1 MDMGWTWETVASNVV
16 EERLEQLLY
25 TNHAAQWPVR
35 AMQLTAPLVLHGG
48 NREHQI
54 SIVHA
59 NNPRV
64 RLERHFS
71 GGPRQFAAQLDSFC
85 RMELNHQASAFNTKS
100 INHLWQPS
108 VHTLSGLIGEDFSL
122 FPIKQQLNQTQ
133 TVFFTLTERQNTCMM
148 WWTRDHVH

>member
-16 EERLEQLLY
+16 EERLEQLLC
-25 TNHAAQWPVR
+25 TNRAAQWPVR
-35 AMQLTAPLVLHGG
+35 AMQLTAPLCCMEATEKIRSLLYMQTTLVF
-48 NREHQI
+48 
-54 SIVHA
+54 V
-59 NNPRV
+59 
-64 RLERHFS
+64 ERHFS